1 MHEIGILK
9 ALGTQN
15 GTVAT
20 IFGLQMFLIAIL
32 TCVLATVG
40 YYYFIDLAN
49 TVLIESLRRIAPG
62 HVMLDLKFLTFQ
74 KSVVRDNCI
83 LVLILTTISL
93 VIPMIKIKNIKPVQI
108 IKTKD

>member
-20 IFGLQMFLIAIL
+20 IFGLQMFLIALL

-40 YYYFIDLAN
+40 YYFFIDLAN
-49 TVLIESLRRIAPG
+49 DVLIASLRRIAPSY
-62 HVMLDLKFLTFQ
+62 VMLDLDFLKFEL
-74 KSVVRDNCI
+74 SIVRDNCI
-83 LVLILTTISL
+83 LVAVLTVISL
-93 VIPMIKIKNIKPVQI
+93 FIPMLKVKMIKPVQI